1 MMKSS
6 LILSEKN
13 VSLNPIDQFH
23 YWYSE
28 HIGCD
33 PEDSGV
39 MTLATSVREGVVSA
53 RIVLLKE
60 YNENGFIFYTN
71 YESRKGIQLQQ
82 NPHAALLFYW
92 PELSRQV
99 RIEGTVEKV
108 PSDISD
114 RYFKTRP
121 RGSRISAI
129 ASNQSRIIPDK
140 DYLLGKVA
148 FIRKNIKGK
157 NPVRPDYWGGYRLI
171 PSWFEFW
178 LEGKNR
184 LHDRI
189 SYTLVKDKW
198 IINRLAS

>member
-13 VSLNPIDQFH
+13 VSLNPFDQFH